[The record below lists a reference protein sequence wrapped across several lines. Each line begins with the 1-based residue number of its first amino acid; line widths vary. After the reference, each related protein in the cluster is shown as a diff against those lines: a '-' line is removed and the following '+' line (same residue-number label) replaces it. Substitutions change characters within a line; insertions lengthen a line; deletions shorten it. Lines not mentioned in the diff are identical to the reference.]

1 MGEIIITIVVK
12 SIWGILAFL
21 AGIGASAIKGYYK
34 DKKATSLG
42 VQALLRHD
50 ILNISKAAMSEK
62 CISFTDKEDLTHMY
76 EAYTGL
82 GGNGTI
88 KNMMPMLNNLPVK
101 ED

>member
-1 MGEIIITIVVK
+1 MSEIVIAVLTK

-21 AGIGASAIKGYYK
+21 AGAGASMLKGYYK
-34 DKKATSLG
+34 DKKATGIG

-50 ILNISKAAMSEK
+50 ILNISKLAMSEK

-88 KNMMPMLNNLPVK
+88 KNMMPLLNSLPVK

>member
-1 MGEIIITIVVK
+1 MSEIVIAIAIK

-21 AGIGASAIKGYYK
+21 AGVGASTLKGYYK
-34 DKKATSLG
+34 DKKATG
-42 VQALLRHD
+42 IGIQALLRHD
-50 ILNISKAAMSEK
+50 ILNISKSAMSEK

-88 KNMMPMLNNLPVK
+88 KNMMPLLNNLPVK